1 LRDVAANLIPHRR
14 AQKNCAFTATKGS
27 RNMINKIFARGAAAT
42 AFTLALAFVPAAA
55 QEALPAIDIGAG
67 LAQPG
72 DAPGPS
78 APAPVTAPGFSPER
92 MALPVYRDP
101 PGQTVTSIDTKMFEN
116 ESIRT
121 LGDILDYSPGVT
133 IATGNSPG
141 DQVISI
147 RGSGRTGSTGLSNI
161 LLLQDGFS
169 MQLDAGPNGGYTF
182 AYDPHAYGAVDVYRG
197 GSSALWGNYAM
208 EGAINFRMRS
218 GASINGI
225 EIGSE
230 YGSYGTEQSWAI
242 AGKKVGDFDLS
253 LFGSQ
258 TVSDGYQLHTGS
270 NSQSFNFL
278 GTWSPNPTD
287 RVIVRALHSEFY
299 TDMLGRDTWMQY
311 LLNPFQT
318 GYGCAYQTKL
328 NAPFCIAVAGGAQ
341 PFNSI
346 SGAAAATQSPK
357 EDAFHRNMVRDFI
370 GLRYEHDFEGGT
382 TWRTQMSYDYN
393 TYVQPNNPTQTA
405 RGPAVALNG
414 NTDITSHAPIFG
426 MQATHFFQL
435 FYDNT
440 HYNSGAYWDMP
451 FNFNPN
457 AVGALTGT
465 QSFFQSNMGLK
476 AREELA
482 LTQQLTAVVG
492 FSSTWSKVYGLTQ
505 SFSYPANELLV
516 PTLASLPTSAALTY
530 WNYAPEAT
538 LTYRY
543 SPEWLFRARY
553 ETAYNT
559 PSASALFTTSEGV
572 SGDNTSLKS
581 QTSQGFDVGFDW
593 TPAGQKLKASVTLFN
608 EWWLN
613 EFASQLAPNGV
624 SYSSNIPSDIH
635 RGVEATIDWRP
646 YEGWRLIG
654 NYSYFDFFFK
664 NFAQDM
670 TATYAIQRSGD
681 RLPGVPKHQFTGRI
695 GYDQPYGLFKGLGA
709 FVEYQYRSDYPMD
722 NGNLI
727 WAPGYG
733 VVNTDIH
740 YSREIENS
748 YLKKVTVY
756 FSVRNIF
763 NTTYIS
769 SIANISDSLIAGTLI
784 QAPAA
789 TLASSVS
796 AVAGAPR
803 TLTVGVKLKF

>member
-457 AVGALTGT
+457 AVGALTG
-465 QSFFQSNMGLK
+465 SDGY
-476 AREELA
+476 
-482 LTQQLTAVVG
+482 
-492 FSSTWSKVYGLTQ
+492 YGLDGIGRVQ
-505 SFSYPANELLV
+505 QIFLQAN
-516 PTLASLPTSAALTY
+516 TLSNPIVDWYLEFDQPF
-530 WNYAPEAT
+530 NEVD
-538 LTYRY
+538 
-543 SPEWLFRARY
+543 FRA
-553 ETAYNT
+553 
-559 PSASALFTTSEGV
+559 
-572 SGDNTSLKS
+572 
-581 QTSQGFDVGFDW
+581 
-593 TPAGQKLKASVTLFN
+593 
-608 EWWLN
+608 
-613 EFASQLAPNGV
+613 
-624 SYSSNIPSDIH
+624 
-635 RGVEATIDWRP
+635 
-646 YEGWRLIG
+646 
-654 NYSYFDFFFK
+654 
-664 NFAQDM
+664 
-670 TATYAIQRSGD
+670 
-681 RLPGVPKHQFTGRI
+681 
-695 GYDQPYGLFKGLGA
+695 
-709 FVEYQYRSDYPMD
+709 
-722 NGNLI
+722 
-727 WAPGYG
+727 
-733 VVNTDIH
+733 
-740 YSREIENS
+740 
-748 YLKKVTVY
+748 
-756 FSVRNIF
+756 
-763 NTTYIS
+763 
-769 SIANISDSLIAGTLI
+769 
-784 QAPAA
+784 
-789 TLASSVS
+789 
-796 AVAGAPR
+796 
-803 TLTVGVKLKF
+803 